1 MRIAI
6 CPDRN
11 TPGRRDATGAFI
23 PCAER
28 WADTHGG
35 RVVRIDM
42 SKPARWQAA
51 RVIDVLTGQ
60 REAFAPRVAF
70 FCHGFARRISFG
82 LTLENVGELA
92 RSIVPVGPPGSTPA
106 PIGSPRVA
114 LFACSSGD
122 GPGPGGDGGYADALC
137 DALANLTNGA
147 AVVIAHTTA
156 GHTTR
161 NPYKRR
167 FASVSRWGSMGGA
180 WIVAPRSALWPRWRD
195 AMRRT
200 DLWLDMLEREPAELL
215 EAIHG

>member
-11 TPGRRDATGAFI
+11 SPGRRDATGAFI

-28 WADTHGG
+28 WADAHGG

-42 SKPARWQAA
+42 SRPATWQAA
-51 RVIDVLTGQ
+51 RVIEVLTAQ

-70 FCHGFARRISFG
+70 FCHGFTRRISFG
-82 LTLENVGELA
+82 LSLRNVRELA
-92 RSIVPVGPPGSTPA
+92 RAIVPVGPPGSTPA
-106 PIGSPRVA
+106 TQGSPRVA
-114 LFACSSGD
+114 LFACASGD
-122 GPGPGGDGGYADALC
+122 GPGPDGEGGYADALC
-137 DALANLTNGA
+137 DALADLTNGSA
-147 AVVIAHTTA
+147 LVVAHTTA

-167 FASVSRWGSMGGA
+167 FAAVSRWGSMGGA
-180 WIVAPRSALWPRWRD
+180 WIVAPGSALWSRWRD

-200 DLWLDMLEREPAELL
+200 DLWLDVLEREPAELL
-215 EAIHG
+215 EAIQR